1 MIVTQMTPDSDEGR
15 KHYVHL
21 VKENL
26 STDQLSK
33 QTASSCAQF
42 FLKRSLRLEPRNS
55 ILVTEIYEYG
65 IGASSLIGCF
75 LRGKSEQ

>member
-15 KHYVHL
+15 KNYVHL

-42 FLKRSLRLEPRNS
+42 FLKRSLRL
-55 ILVTEIYEYG
+55 
-65 IGASSLIGCF
+65 
-75 LRGKSEQ
+75 